1 MEVAVN
7 AKGKIFRI
15 KQIEHTKCFLMK
27 GWKLCT
33 LLAGV
38 ISVAI
43 EGESGDDLVVVGDGI
58 DAACLVDTL
67 RKKACYAM
75 LETLEEVSPG
85 ILPPDDEQV
94 ENPQEEDDT
103 DNSKNIEADD
113 NGTDQTVPPHCCLAQ
128 CSTNCYEQPHSDIYE
143 VVYDSY
149 GPTTGCIIM

>member
-1 MEVAVN
+1 MCIKLSANCDRCRRKAMEVAVN
-7 AKGKIFRI
+7 AK
-15 KQIEHTKCFLMK
+15 
-27 GWKLCT
+27 
-33 LLAGV
+33 GV

-85 ILPPDDEQV
+85 ILPH
-94 ENPQEEDDT
+94 
-103 DNSKNIEADD
+103 
-113 NGTDQTVPPHCCLAQ
+113 QTVPPHCCLAQ

-149 GPTTGCIIM
+149 GPSTGCIIM

>member
-1 MEVAVN
+1 MCIKLSVNCDRCRRKAMEVAVN
-7 AKGKIFRI
+7 AK
-15 KQIEHTKCFLMK
+15 
-27 GWKLCT
+27 
-33 LLAGV
+33 GV

-75 LETLEEVSPG
+75 LETLEE
-85 ILPPDDEQV
+85 
-94 ENPQEEDDT
+94 
-103 DNSKNIEADD
+103 NIEADD